1 MLSFGIN
8 EYVPEMQRVAAV
20 VSGLVLLAYCGW
32 VSYHYLGRRM
42 RS

>member
-1 MLSFGIN
+1 MLSFDIN

-20 VSGLVLLAYCGW
+20 VSGLVLLAYCAW
-32 VSYHYLGRRM
+32 VTYKYLRRRI

>member
-20 VSGLVLLAYCGW
+20 VSGFLLLAYCAW
-32 VSYHYLGRRM
+32 VTYNYMRRRM